1 MDRGL
6 LNREHP
12 MDVVLQLSLLTVS
25 VCVGAAAIVWRT
37 AVRSGS
43 DAPARIDV
51 DPVSSTWLADF
62 KVRGRSEYR
71 TE

>member
-1 MDRGL
+1 
-6 LNREHP
+6 

-25 VCVGAAAIVWRT
+25 VCLGAAALVWRT
-37 AVRSGS
+37 AGRSDS
-43 DAPARIDV
+43 PARIDV
-51 DPVSSTWLADF
+51 DPVSRTWLADF

>member
-1 MDRGL
+1 
-6 LNREHP
+6 

-25 VCVGAAAIVWRT
+25 VCIGAGALVWRT
-37 AVRSGS
+37 AARSSS
-43 DAPARIDV
+43 DLPARIDV